1 MVCYDSFPCMILGIL
16 YLLEKTPFCSAFF
29 PTNHPY
35 PLPFFFLL
43 CYDEE

>member
-1 MVCYDSFPCMILGIL
+1 MVGYDSFPPGILGIL
-16 YLLEKTPFCSAFF
+16 PPIGRITLCSAFF
-29 PTNHPY
+29 AGNRFF